1 MRSPAMIGLDLKF
14 RVLSPRHR
22 IFLVFPGEGYFL
34 YEKFISLQRIF
45 PQLPALDLIPGRLVE
60 AQPDHEKKVTRSRR
74 IANWYRSGKRSDR
87 PSRSLS
93 DYGTVKRTR
102 SLSQTTGVLAGF
114 FDRAEKGDIVIV
126 PGRSV
131 FEKVLIGELL
141 DQPTEFREITVPELW
156 EDEKVPS
163 RRVNWLAF
171 PERGECSL
179 QLQRRFPSP
188 NAFRELEQSLWP
200 EVHAMAYAS
209 YSIQDRFTSRFD
221 VTSPDFS
228 TKDDYYLQ
236 QIFNLVASISEQIS
250 KTHYDGAI
258 AIDLTTKQIDEII
271 ELLTDNTYVPTLTVN
286 INSPGSLIFS
296 CAKVVQLVVAGLL
309 ALTTLD
315 ADTVWNA
322 VEAQEV
328 KVENTEAPTNDP
340 CTANVGLE
348 VLEQIRMMGYDRW
361 QEMCKK
367 IKALRMNNGLQ
378 GKSRATKK

>member
-1 MRSPAMIGLDLKF
+1 M
-14 RVLSPRHR
+14 
-22 IFLVFPGEGYFL
+22 
-34 YEKFISLQRIF
+34 
-45 PQLPALDLIPGRLVE
+45 
-60 AQPDHEKKVTRSRR
+60 
-74 IANWYRSGKRSDR
+74 
-87 PSRSLS
+87 
-93 DYGTVKRTR
+93 
-102 SLSQTTGVLAGF
+102 
-114 FDRAEKGDIVIV
+114 
-126 PGRSV
+126 
-131 FEKVLIGELL
+131 
-141 DQPTEFREITVPELW
+141 
-156 EDEKVPS
+156 
-163 RRVNWLAF
+163 
-171 PERGECSL
+171 
-179 QLQRRFPSP
+179 
-188 NAFRELEQSLWP
+188 
-200 EVHAMAYAS
+200 
-209 YSIQDRFTSRFD
+209 
-221 VTSPDFS
+221 
-228 TKDDYYLQ
+228 Q

-286 INSPGSLIFS
+286 INSPGSLVLS
-296 CAKVVQLVVAGLL
+296 CAKVVPLVVAGLL

-328 KVENTEAPTNDP
+328 KVENTEAPPNDP